1 LTSSNRSTAYLV
13 SITNRAERDLADLY
27 EEIHARHSG
36 AALEW
41 YRGLKLAILSL
52 EHHPSRC
59 PVTRASEKL
68 RHLLYGRKPHVYRVI
83 YRVMEKLK
91 RVEVL
96 HIRHGARR
104 KLMGAEL
111 R

>member
-1 LTSSNRSTAYLV
+1 MTYLV
-13 SITNRAERDLADLY
+13 SITRRAERDLANLY
-27 EEIHARHSG
+27 GEIHAQHSG

-41 YRGLKLAILSL
+41 YRGPKQAILSL
-52 EHHPSRC
+52 EYHPSRC
-59 PVTRASEKL
+59 SVIRNSDKL
-68 RHLLYGRKPHVYRVI
+68 RHLHHGHKPHVYRVI
-83 YRVMEKLK
+83 YRVMEKQK

-104 KLMGAEL
+104 RPKGAGL